1 MTSPSEMPMVTLSP
15 ANARRSTSRRKST
28 SSTVPL
34 KRSILRSFRPPR
46 KAFLALLRLLLL
58 LLTLTLL
65 PLKSE
70 RIELSLYET

>member
-1 MTSPSEMPMVTLSP
+1 
-15 ANARRSTSRRKST
+15 
-28 SSTVPL
+28 VPL